1 MRAGAGRRRG
11 GEGQSYRSMT
21 HGVTRCRVI
30 HAICDIM
37 PSPERGGA
45 GSAHGGAREKTA
57 RIHSQEQESATRTCH
72 VYCLGKFGLLVTAG
86 GGGGGGG
93 GVQQGVHAG
102 ASTASQRTSGGRRDA
117 LQTPQ
122 PAVVPPVMY
131 TGVGSGRLV
140 GVGVV
145 VRFVRWWDVPRRHP
159 RALVTG
165 RRALSLLLC
174 GQMWALLRKPAA
186 GRSQRAGLVKRRG
199 WGCGAGA
206 VRRRQG
212 VP

>member
-102 ASTASQRTSGGRRDA
+102 ASTASQRTSEGRRDA

-122 PAVVPPVMY
+122 PAVVPPFMY

-140 GVGVV
+140 GACVV
-145 VRFVRWWDVPRRHP
+145 VRSCSCGGGMC
-159 RALVTG
+159 RADIPERLS
-165 RRALSLLLC
+165 RADAHSPFC
-174 GQMWALLRKPAA
+174 CA
-186 GRSQRAGLVKRRG
+186 GR
-199 WGCGAGA
+199 CGHY
-206 VRRRQG
+206 
-212 VP
+212 